1 MALYQNFDQ
10 EFNDR
15 YLISGVLG
23 KGGMGLILQAFDKI
37 LAIDVAIKI
46 LQHDNSAIA
55 SMRLQRE
62 AIAAGRLNH
71 VNIAKIFDFGL
82 TASGDPYI
90 VMEFVSGKTLADL
103 IQDSAAISYE
113 RAIKIFLQICRGLEY
128 AHSNKVIHRDL
139 KPSNI
144 MLIQNEQESD
154 LVKILDFGVAKIQTD
169 QNLTSTGA
177 IVGSPLYLSPEQAD
191 GLDIDQRSDIYS
203 LGCLMFEILAGQP
216 PLKGNSAIE
225 TIRLHK
231 KVAPPLLSEL
241 SSKEFPSELV
251 KLVDECLSKNP
262 NDRPQ
267 SARQLMDRLDRILH
281 PNIEESEFSQNEKA
295 LVFNENQLEKLTS
308 KFSKS
313 TALLVGFALT
323 LPTLMVLLYL
333 YSNYLSKEKSLN
345 KGNPIVKLKLS
356 DTVVTNKA
364 LVDFQNPHFERTTIN
379 GLATLIT
386 KKETTDTDF
395 LDEKRSNPSFLKI
408 DEGQITGIALAH
420 FPKHSLTTIA
430 IRNAAFD
437 LKNLRYLSEFKN
449 LKKIELKHK
458 GINDSTL
465 EEIVKLKNI
474 EDLSLCDTAIT
485 DKGLS
490 MLEQMPKLRNL
501 ALFNCPLLSREI
513 GSIIFKIKNLNYLR
527 LPCNQSSKSWS
538 AISKSNIKALDLTN
552 LELDRESLKQICSNE
567 KLSELC
573 ISNVKLQ
580 GQDFSIL
587 ANQKPWK
594 TVSLKSQEIFSP
606 QLLKCLLK
614 INTKNLDLSDSKI
627 SKKSLYY
634 LLENPNLSRIN
645 CDDCKSLNYDESK
658 LMEKQFAKRWNK
670 QLEVQTQSISE
681 SELRDLDINNLFQ

>member
-1 MALYQNFDQ
+1 MPLYQDFDQ

-15 YLISGVLG
+15 YSINGVLG
-23 KGGMGLILQAFDKI
+23 KGGMGIILQAFDKV
-37 LAIDVAIKI
+37 LAINVAIKI
-46 LQHDNSAIA
+46 LQHDNCSVA

-62 AIAAGRLNH
+62 AVAAGRLNH

-103 IQDSAAISYE
+103 ILESGAFANE
-113 RAIKIFLQICRGLEY
+113 RAIKMFLQICRGLEY

-144 MLIQNEQESD
+144 MLIENEQESD

-191 GLDIDQRSDIYS
+191 GLDVDQRSDIYS
-203 LGCLMFEILAGQP
+203 LGCLMFEVLAGQP
-216 PLKGNSAIE
+216 PLKGNSALE

-231 KVAPPLLSEL
+231 KLAPPLLTEL

-267 SARQLMDRLDRILH
+267 SAKQIMDRLDRILN
-281 PNIEESEFSQNEKA
+281 PKIEDLEYSQNEKPLA
-295 LVFNENQLEKLTS
+295 FKENQLEKLTS

-313 TALLVGFALT
+313 TALLAGLALT
-323 LPTLMVLLYL
+323 LPTVMVLLYL
-333 YSNYLSKEKSLN
+333 YNNYLSKEKSLN

-356 DTVVTNKA
+356 DTTVTNRA
-364 LVDFQNPHFERTTIN
+364 LIDFQNPHFERTTID

-395 LDEKRSNPSFLKI
+395 LDEKKSNLSILKI
-408 DEGQITGIALAH
+408 DEGQISGIALAH
-420 FPKHSLTTIA
+420 FPKHSLSSIS
-430 IRNAAFD
+430 IRNASFD

-449 LKKIELKHK
+449 LKKLELRHQ

-465 EEIVKLKNI
+465 EGIVKLKNI
-474 EDLSLCDTAIT
+474 EDLSLSDTAIT

-490 MLEQMPKLRNL
+490 LLEQMPKLKKL
-501 ALFNCPLLSREI
+501 SLSNCPLLSRQI
-513 GSIIFKIKNLNYLR
+513 GSIILKIKNLNYLQ
-527 LPCNQSSKSWS
+527 LPCDQSSKSWS
-538 AISKSNIKALDLTN
+538 AISRSNIKALDVSYLK
-552 LELDRESLKQICSNE
+552 LDRESLKEICSNE

-573 ISNVKLQ
+573 ISNVKMK
-580 GQDFSIL
+580 GEDFSIL

-594 TVSLKSQEIFSP
+594 KVSLKSQQIFSS
-606 QLLKCLLK
+606 QLLDCLLK
-614 INTKNLDLSDSKI
+614 INTKELDLSDSKI

-645 CDDCKSLNYDESK
+645 CDDCKSLSYDDSK

-670 QLEVQTQSISE
+670 ELEVQTQSVSE
-681 SELRDLDINNLFQ
+681 SELRNLDINNLFQ